1 MKNNKKAT
9 YLIISILFV
18 LTSSC
23 GTVGVKNGNFGDG
36 KDWKLSPKG
45 GVPGP
50 RIVSTGSVRGIF
62 IGHDDAT
69 NQDGSS
75 NSKVTQTFKCGSKKG
90 DWCTVKFMASNDQKD
105 NEKIK
110 VTLSSGPNKSK
121 TGYIHKQIRLLEH
134 KISVEGCGEVTLT
147 FEMVGGTKNNLQ
159 STAQI
164 NSVHSGCSL
173 EEVNKNLM
181 TIDGEPLE

>member
-9 YLIISILFV
+9 HLIISILFI

-23 GTVGVKNGNFGDG
+23 GTVGVKNGNFGDD

-50 RIVSTGSVRGIF
+50 RIVSTGSLRGVF

-75 NSKVTQTFKCGSKKG
+75 NSKVTQTFTCSSKKG
-90 DWCTVKFMASNDQKD
+90 DWCIIKFMARNEQKD
-105 NEKIK
+105 NEKVK
-110 VTLSSGPNKSK
+110 VTLSAGPNKSK
-121 TGYIHKQIRLLEH
+121 TGYIHNQIAMKEYR
-134 KISVEGCGEVTLT
+134 ISVQDCGEVTLT
-147 FEMVGGTKNNLQ
+147 FEMVGGTTANLQ
-159 STAQI
+159 STALI
-164 NSVHSGCSL
+164 NAIYSDCSPK
-173 EEVNKNLM
+173 EDNKNLL